1 MITNKAKYALKSL
14 IALARRYGQGP
25 MVIEEIA
32 QQEHIPRKF
41 LEAILCELKN
51 AGLLQSRK
59 GKGGGYE
66 LSKHPAE
73 INMASVLR
81 IIDGP
86 IAPLPCVSLNFYAPC
101 ADCADEVSCSLHRT
115 LALVRDANL
124 AVMEKT
130 FLADMARQPS
140 ELEPAV

>member
-14 IALARRYGQGP
+14 ISLARNKGKGP

-32 QQEHIPRKF
+32 IKENIPRKF

-66 LSKHPAE
+66 LQKAPAD
-73 INMASVLR
+73 ITMAAVMR

-86 IAPLPCVSLNFYAPC
+86 IAPLPCVSLNFYEAC

-115 LALVRDANL
+115 LITVRDANL
-124 AVMEKT
+124 AVMERT
-130 FLADMARQPS
+130 TLEEMARLPE
-140 ELEPAV
+140 ELHA

>member
-101 ADCADEVSCSLHRT
+101 ADCADEVSCRLHRT

-130 FLADMARQPS
+130 FLADMARLPA
-140 ELEPAV
+140 EMEPAA

>member
-1 MITNKAKYALKSL
+1 MITNKAKYALKSM
-14 IALARRYGQGP
+14 IALARNYGNGP
-25 MVIEEIA
+25 LVIEEISTR
-32 QQEHIPRKF
+32 EHIPRKF

-66 LSKHPAE
+66 LHRGPSE
-73 INMASVLR
+73 ITMANILR

-86 IAPLPCVSLNFYAPC
+86 IAPLPCVSLNFYEPC

-115 LALVRDANL
+115 LVAVRDANL
-124 AVMEKT
+124 AVMEHT
-130 FLADMARQPS
+130 TLAEMAR
-140 ELEPAV
+140 EPTAAAA